1 MMKKIKFSS
10 LVLNNENVDDI
21 FKYEVNIDTLI
32 SPDDFNNSKTK
43 LMLGA

>member
-1 MMKKIKFSS
+1 MKKKIKFSS

-21 FKYEVNIDTLI
+21 FKYEVNIDTLV
-32 SPDDFNNSKTK
+32 SPEDLNNSKTK